1 MKRGKLNK
9 ARAILGMINLIEEYV
24 KDSINYPE
32 LTSTDRYLLKISDD
46 LKKKKISKVTKKF
59 IRYHLFFDDIVT

>member
-9 ARAILGMINLIEEYV
+9 ARAILVMINLIEEYV

-32 LTSTDRYLLKISDD
+32 LTSTDRYLLKLAED
-46 LKKKKISKVTKKF
+46 LKIKKISRVTKKF
-59 IRYHLFFDDIVT
+59 IRYQLFYDDIVT